1 MKFRLLF
8 LIALFA
14 SNVAFADDNII
25 ELEEIVQ
32 AEILNG
38 EDHSL
43 HFINT
48 NIDEAGSTLINKS
61 ASMYEI
67 LDDINKCKK
76 ADVIQTDKIIDID
89 SFTIGF
95 ACRSSEGVINT
106 SEVLVS
112 ITEEEPKIIR
122 YQKLEFEEHDIQP
135 SAMSNFMAG
144 SEIESVSVFEKISP
158 GMRTLLTFAKVG
170 IPVLLSFKTGKI
182 LAPERS
188 DWQKHFIAGAI
199 ISGATILTTEGLL
212 RTFARSRGYDFSNR
226 KINLLSSLA
235 GLLSSIAAGIGKE
248 FYDRVSGKGVPESRD
263 ALYTAAGGA
272 MVSLTVVIPI
282 DRIFRSRRSRARPIP
297 FAL

>member
-122 YQKLEFEEHDIQP
+122 YQKLEFEEHDIQT

-144 SEIESVSVFEKISP
+144 SEI
-158 GMRTLLTFAKVG
+158 
-170 IPVLLSFKTGKI
+170 
-182 LAPERS
+182 
-188 DWQKHFIAGAI
+188 
-199 ISGATILTTEGLL
+199 
-212 RTFARSRGYDFSNR
+212 
-226 KINLLSSLA
+226 
-235 GLLSSIAAGIGKE
+235 
-248 FYDRVSGKGVPESRD
+248 
-263 ALYTAAGGA
+263 
-272 MVSLTVVIPI
+272 
-282 DRIFRSRRSRARPIP
+282 
-297 FAL
+297 